1 MTDLATQQAPPST
14 DRRWLGLIVIAVA
27 QLMTALDAT
36 IVNIALPTAQ
46 RALEFGDVDRQ
57 WVVTAYTS
65 SFAGLL
71 LLGGRIADVLGR
83 RRAFQLGLVGFAA
96 ASLVAG
102 VATGLPMLIV
112 GRSLQGAFAALIAP
126 TALSLLAV
134 TFTEPAERAKAFG
147 IFGAVASS
155 GAAIGLLLGGVLTE
169 YLDWRWC
176 LFVNVAIACAVLV
189 VGRAVL
195 PDMPA
200 HGSARIDV
208 VSAALA
214 TAGLAAVVFGCGQAA
229 TRGWSSLVVATALVA
244 GVCALA
250 AFALR
255 QRMMTSPL
263 LPLRILA
270 DRNRAGAYLAAAT
283 AVVGAFGMFLLL
295 TYYLQ
300 VVLHYSPVRA
310 GLAVLPLAVA
320 NSLSGYQI
328 GSRLLPRVAPRVLV
342 GGGLLVA
349 AAGLAIL
356 TQLKADSGYAMVV
369 LPAEVLVGIGMGAL
383 FPPAFSLAMRGVTQR
398 DAGVTSAVINTA
410 TQVGSSIGTAVLNT
424 VAVSSTAAYVAAH
437 APGSSLPVAALVH
450 GYAAGTGWSAVAL
463 VAMALVV
470 VLLVN
475 APRPDDPRVTGH

>member
-1 MTDLATQQAPPST
+1 MTDLATERPAPTT
-14 DRRWLGLIVIAVA
+14 DRRWLGLVVIAVA

-46 RALEFGDVDRQ
+46 RALDFGDVDRQ

-71 LLGGRIADVLGR
+71 LLGGRIADVIGR
-83 RRAFQLGLVGFAA
+83 RRAFQIGLAGFAV
-96 ASLVAG
+96 ASLVASL
-102 VATGLPMLIV
+102 ATGLPTRFV

-134 TFTEPAERAKAFG
+134 TFTDQAERAKAFG
-147 IFGAVASS
+147 IFGAVVSS
-155 GAAIGLLLGGVLTE
+155 GAAAGLLLGGVLTE

-176 LFVNVAIACAVLV
+176 LFVNVAIACGALV
-189 VGRAVL
+189 GGRAVL
-195 PDMPA
+195 PDLPPQGGA
-200 HGSARIDV
+200 GIEVGSAV
-208 VSAALA
+208 LA
-214 TAGLAAVVFGCGQAA
+214 TGGLAAVVFGCSQAA
-229 TRGWSSLVVATALVA
+229 TRGWSSAVVIAALVGGA
-244 GVCALA
+244 CALA
-250 AFALR
+250 GFAVR

-310 GLAVLPLAVA
+310 GLAVLPLTVA

-328 GSRLLPRVAPRVLV
+328 GSRLLPRLAPRVLV

-356 TQLKADSGYAMVV
+356 TQLGPDTGYAVCV
-369 LPAEVLVGIGMGAL
+369 LPAEILVGVGMGAV

-424 VAVSSTAAYVAAH
+424 VAVSSTAAFVAAH
-437 APGSSLPVAALVH
+437 APSPGRQVAALVH
-450 GYAAGTGWSAVAL
+450 GYAEATGWSAVVLVATAFVVVAL
-463 VAMALVV
+463 V
-470 VLLVN
+470 N
-475 APRPDDPRVTGH
+475 SPRPNPKA